1 MQKFTI
7 SVKKVHQS
15 TVKKFDELELF
26 HFECNNYGIKI
37 EKLNPVT
44 WGLKCKRC
52 KRQII
57 VKDNAYG
64 NLPIMQTAVDGEER
78 LFNHELAKETVKIK
92 E

>member
-26 HFECNNYGIKI
+26 HFECNNYGIKM
-37 EKLNPVT
+37 EKLNPLT

-78 LFNHELAKETVKIK
+78 LFNHELAKETVKAK
-92 E
+92 S